1 MNAVVKD
8 FVSIAPTLHSSAV
21 LVSLKIGIWN
31 TKRKDKQQSEKVKLD
46 AGAQGNV
53 GAYNKNIMPDFKEL
67 DAITKF
73 GADSRN
79 WCKRETVPWTFDGV
93 NVVSTAKLWNGF
105 DAEMQDR
112 QKQFY
117 DMVESV
123 LQEYSQ
129 ARQVA
134 QFKLA
139 TMFDVNEYPTVD
151 EVRRKFYF
159 EYSYH
164 PVPQAGDFRVDVS
177 NQGMEFLREQFE
189 REANKALAEA
199 MSSLWERVKKTT
211 ETLSNQL
218 RVNKGEKGKLY
229 QSTLDT
235 ALDLCEM
242 MKDLN
247 LTGDSK
253 MERMRRDLFATLN
266 GMDLAELKKDE
277 GARVAVKQE
286 IDDLLSKFDF

>member
-1 MNAVVKD
+1 MNAVVNL
-8 FVSIAPTLHSSAV
+8 VSVAPTLHSSAV

-31 TKRKDKQQSEKVKLD
+31 TRRKDKQQTEKVKND

-67 DAITKF
+67 EAINKF

-93 NVVSTAKLWNGF
+93 NVLSTEKLWNGF
-105 DAEMQDR
+105 DQEMQDR
-112 QKQFY
+112 QKHFY
-117 DMVESV
+117 DMVELV
-123 LQEYSQ
+123 LIEYAQ
-129 ARQVA
+129 ARQIA
-134 QFKLA
+134 QFRLNS
-139 TMFDVNEYPTVD
+139 MFDVNEYPTVD

-164 PVPQAGDFRVDVS
+164 PVPQTGDFRVDVG
-177 NQGMEFLREQFE
+177 NQGLQFLQEQFE
-189 REANKALAEA
+189 REANKAVSEA
-199 MSSLWERVKKTT
+199 MASLWDRVKKIT

-218 RVNKGEKGKLY
+218 RVSKDEKGKMY

-235 ALDLCEM
+235 ALDLCAM

-247 LTGDSK
+247 LTGDPK
-253 MERMRRDLFATLN
+253 MEQMRRELYSTLN
-266 GMDLAELKKDE
+266 GMDLTDLKKNDS
-277 GARVAVKQE
+277 ARLSVKQE

>member
-1 MNAVVKD
+1 MNAVV
-8 FVSIAPTLHSSAV
+8 SLAPTLHSSAV

-31 TKRKDKQQSEKVKLD
+31 TKRKDKQQTEKVKND

-67 DAITKF
+67 EALNKF

-93 NVVSTAKLWNGF
+93 NVLSTEKLWNGF
-105 DAEMQDR
+105 DQAMQDR
-112 QKQFY
+112 QKHFY
-117 DMVESV
+117 DMVELV
-123 LQEYSQ
+123 LVEYAQ

-134 QFKLA
+134 QFRLNS
-139 TMFDVNEYPTVD
+139 MFDANEYPTVD

-164 PVPQAGDFRVDVS
+164 PVPEVGDFRVDVHRE
-177 NQGMEFLREQFE
+177 GMEFLEQQFE
-189 REANKALAEA
+189 RERERAINEA
-199 MSSLWERVKKTT
+199 MSSIWERVHKVAS
-211 ETLSNQL
+211 TLSNQL
-218 RVNKGEKGKLY
+218 RVSKDEKGKLY
-229 QSTLDT
+229 QSTLDS
-235 ALDLCEM
+235 AYALCEM

-247 LTGDSK
+247 LTGDAK
-253 MERMRRDLFATLN
+253 MEKVRRELFSLLN
-266 GMDLAELKKDE
+266 GIDLNDLKKNDT
-277 GARVAVKQE
+277 ARVAIKAE

>member
-1 MNAVVKD
+1 MNAVVNL
-8 FVSIAPTLHSSAV
+8 VSVAPTLHSSAV

-31 TKRKDKQQSEKVKLD
+31 TKRKDKKQTEKVKTD

-53 GAYNKNIMPDFKEL
+53 GAYQKNLMPDFREL
-67 DAITKF
+67 ECITKF

-93 NVVSTAKLWNGF
+93 NVLSTEKLWNGF
-105 DAEMQDR
+105 DQEMQDR

-117 DMVESV
+117 DMVELV
-123 LQEYSQ
+123 LIEYAQ
-129 ARQVA
+129 ARQIA
-134 QFKLA
+134 QFRLS

-164 PVPQAGDFRVDVS
+164 PVPQTGDFRVDVG
-177 NQGMEFLREQFE
+177 NQGLQFLQEQFE
-189 REANKALAEA
+189 REANKTVAEA
-199 MSSLWERVKKTT
+199 MTTLWKRVQKTT

-218 RVNKGEKGKLY
+218 RVSKDEKGKLY
-229 QSTLDT
+229 QATLDT
-235 ALDLCEM
+235 ALDLCTM

-247 LTGDSK
+247 LTGDPK
-253 MERMRRDLFATLN
+253 MEQMRRDLYSTLN
-266 GMDLAELKKDE
+266 GMDLNDLKKDE
-277 GARVAVKQE
+277 GARLAVKQE